1 MSPALIP
8 ARRPVAAAPVQV
20 RGTHLNAVPVHW
32 AASPCVEPGRVTGQP
47 GEVTCPACVA
57 WQIEQAWTIR
67 HTRTGVAA

>member
-8 ARRPVAAAPVQV
+8 ARRPVALVRPAAP
-20 RGTHLNAVPVHW
+20 AESEPVPVHW

-57 WQIEQAWTIR
+57 WQVEQAWTIR